1 MDVMR
6 GIFNEKK
13 ILSNLTF
20 LASGFFSINFN
31 VPPPQKKK
39 KTNPNTMKEQHA
51 DTSNIIIK

>member
-31 VPPPQKKK
+31 VSYPAQKKNK
-39 KTNPNTMKEQHA
+39 PKHNEGATRRHV
-51 DTSNIIIK
+51 